1 MHTALGSTE
10 MQTTVTWLHAL
21 CITYTVY
28 NVASVNTMQYIV
40 LIINALIEEGM
51 TLFCLS
57 IAYIVCPHHPYIES
71 WLLKK
76 SRKVRLKFVT
86 SCWLVVVLMQYK
98 VPQVEYTHCFARHQN
113 YKNCTSLIHISTPL
127 AQIININLLM
137 RVSHFQ
143 YQYQCPYTDF
153 NYCSKLFIACNVS
166 PLYQP

>member
-1 MHTALGSTE
+1 
-10 MQTTVTWLHAL
+10 
-21 CITYTVY
+21 
-28 NVASVNTMQYIV
+28 
-40 LIINALIEEGM
+40 M

-98 VPQVEYTHCFARHQN
+98 VAQVEYTHCFAQHQN
-113 YKNCTSLIHISTPL
+113 YKNSTSLIHISTPL
-127 AQIININLLM
+127 AQIININLFM

-143 YQYQCPYTDF
+143 YQY
-153 NYCSKLFIACNVS
+153 
-166 PLYQP
+166 